1 MPNSLIV
8 MLMTYAF
15 FITGCTEIIHVATE
29 SPIQP
34 SAEELS
40 IGTDIDDWELE
51 TSIGVN
57 IKKAGSQLKSSHIN
71 INSYNRIV
79 LLTGQV
85 PSSEARSLAAEIAK
99 NYRGVR
105 QVYNEIK
112 VSGPTSFIARTND
125 AWLSAKVK
133 TKLMAS
139 EEIESSSFKV
149 VTENGIIYLM
159 GLISQQKAATA
170 LELTS
175 EVGGAVKV
183 VSVLEYTTD

>member
-1 MPNSLIV
+1 MPKSLIV
-8 MLMTYAF
+8 MLMICAL

-57 IKKAGSQLKSSHIN
+57 IKKAGYELKSSHIN

-79 LLTGQV
+79 LLTGQA

-159 GLISQQKAATA
+159 GLISQKKAATA

>member
-1 MPNSLIV
+1 M
-8 MLMTYAF
+8 
-15 FITGCTEIIHVATE
+15 
-29 SPIQP
+29 
-34 SAEELS
+34 
-40 IGTDIDDWELE
+40 
-51 TSIGVN
+51 
-57 IKKAGSQLKSSHIN
+57 
-71 INSYNRIV
+71 
-79 LLTGQV
+79 TGQA
-85 PSSEARSLAAEIAK
+85 PSPEARSLAAEIAK

-133 TKLMAS
+133 AKLMAS

>member
-79 LLTGQV
+79 LLTGQA

-133 TKLMAS
+133 AKLMAS

>member
-8 MLMTYAF
+8 MLMICAL

-57 IKKAGSQLKSSHIN
+57 IKKAGSQLKNSHIN

-79 LLTGQV
+79 LLTGQA

>member
-1 MPNSLIV
+1 MSKGLIGV
-8 MLMTYAF
+8 LITYAF

-34 SAEELS
+34 LAQELS

-57 IKKAGSQLKSSHIN
+57 IKKAGSELESSHIN

-99 NYRGVR
+99 DYRGVR

-112 VSGPTSFIARTND
+112 VSGPTSFIAMTND

-139 EEIESSSFKV
+139 EEIESSSLKV
-149 VTENGIIYLM
+149 VTENGVVYLM
-159 GLISQQKAATA
+159 GLISQKKAATA

-175 EVGGAVKV
+175 EIGGAIKV